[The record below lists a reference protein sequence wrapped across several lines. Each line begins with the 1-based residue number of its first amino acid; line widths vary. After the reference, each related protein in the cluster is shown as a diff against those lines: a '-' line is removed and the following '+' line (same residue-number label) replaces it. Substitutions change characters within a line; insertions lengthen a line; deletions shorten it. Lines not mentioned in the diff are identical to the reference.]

1 MIQTIFTLELKG
13 NIHGQKQSLVFQSLH
28 MYFQN
33 LQIAMFYTLIWVGT
47 TFAHGLASLECVR
60 VNIKHNVLSFR

>member
-33 LQIAMFYTLIWVGT
+33 LQIAMFYTLTWVGT
-47 TFAHGLASLECVR
+47 TFTHGLASLECVR
-60 VNIKHNVLSFR
+60 VNFKHNCLSFR